1 MPQTIVIAD
10 DVTGAGD
17 IGIMYAKAGLRT
29 MVYDG
34 KDGQGQE
41 YAPCDTLVI
50 DTDSRLCTAAEAY
63 ARVYRKVKQVSRM
76 GAAQYINKQC
86 SVFRGNIGA
95 EFDAMLDALQE
106 AFAVVVLGFPDNGR
120 TTLHG
125 IHYVGGVPLAESQF
139 RNDPVHPMT
148 KSSLREIL
156 QAQTGRRVDNI
167 WYEVYDGGLQNLRQ
181 AVEEKRKEG
190 GYCIMDV
197 RDNRDLQLLAE
208 ALQGEKIL
216 CGSSALSEYLARLQT
231 SEFAGDGKSS
241 GGDRDGACPSWACP
255 SWARPGCMDATWRGK
270 ALGLAGSLMPQTAAQ
285 TEYMRERGYQVLTL
299 DTRLLLEPDQRRR
312 ECERI
317 LQAAEKAYQETDF
330 VMICTAQDPD
340 VVKETKSLGQQRG
353 IGNVEIS
360 VTVSGTL
367 SEIARHVIETQ
378 RIRGILVC
386 GGDTSAS
393 ICEHL
398 GIRGMQVL
406 KEIETGLPLCESVGL
421 PHYRLVLKSGSF
433 GSREFVERAL
443 QILRGYGA

>member
-17 IGIMYAKAGLRT
+17 IGIMYAKAGMRT

-34 KDGQGQE
+34 KDEKGQE

-50 DTDSRLCTAAEAY
+50 DTDSRLCTAEEAY

-106 AFAVVVLGFPDNGR
+106 EFAVVVLGFPDNGR

-125 IHYVGGVPLAESQF
+125 IHYVRGVRLEESQF

-156 QAQTGRRVDNI
+156 QEQTRRRVDNI
-167 WYEVYDGGLQNLRQ
+167 WYEVYDGGLQAVRQ
-181 AVEEKRKEG
+181 AVEEKRKDG

-216 CGSSALSEYLARLQT
+216 CGSSALSEYLARLQM
-231 SEFAGDGKSS
+231 SEYAGDGRES
-241 GGDRDGACPSWACP
+241 GGDMDHTRTSCEGSACAGLNSACPNWE
-255 SWARPGCMDATWRGK
+255 GK
-270 ALGLAGSLMPQTAAQ
+270 VLGLAGSLMPQTAAQ
-285 TEYMRERGYQVLTL
+285 TEYMREKGYQVLTL

-317 LQAAEKAYQETDF
+317 LEDAEKAYQEENF
-330 VMICTAQDPD
+330 VMIRTAQDPD
-340 VVKETKSLGQQRG
+340 IVKETKSLGQQRG

-367 SEIARHVIETQ
+367 SEIARHIIETQ
-378 RIRGILVC
+378 KIQGILVC

-398 GIRGMQVL
+398 KIRGMQVL
-406 KEIETGLPLCESVGL
+406 EEIETGLPLCESVSL

-443 QILRGYGA
+443 KILSGCGA

>member
-34 KDGQGQE
+34 KDKQGQE
-41 YAPCDTLVI
+41 YVPCDVLVI
-50 DTDSRLCTAAEAY
+50 DTDSRLCRAEEAY

-76 GAAQYINKQC
+76 GATQYINKQC

-156 QAQTGRRVDNI
+156 QEQTRRRVDNI
-167 WYEVYDGGLQNLRQ
+167 WYEVYDGGPQAVRQ
-181 AVEEKRKEG
+181 AVEEKRKDG

-231 SEFAGDGKSS
+231 SDFAGGRKEN
-241 GGDRDGACPSWACP
+241 GGGTDCTCPS
-255 SWARPGCMDATWRGK
+255 CMDAAGTGK
-270 ALGLAGSLMPQTAAQ
+270 VLGLAGSLMPQTAAQ

-299 DTRLLLEPDQRRR
+299 DTRLLLEPEQRRR

-317 LQAAEKAYQETDF
+317 LEAAKKAYQEEDF
-330 VMICTAQDPD
+330 VMIRTAQDPD

-353 IGNVEIS
+353 IGNVEVS

-367 SEIARHVIETQ
+367 SEIARHMIETQ
-378 RIRGILVC
+378 NIRGILVC

-393 ICEHL
+393 ICGHL

-406 KEIETGLPLCESVGL
+406 EEIETGLPLCESVGL

-443 QILRGYGA
+443 QILRGYGV

>member
-1 MPQTIVIAD
+1 
-10 DVTGAGD
+10 
-17 IGIMYAKAGLRT
+17 
-29 MVYDG
+29 
-34 KDGQGQE
+34 
-41 YAPCDTLVI
+41 
-50 DTDSRLCTAAEAY
+50 
-63 ARVYRKVKQVSRM
+63 
-76 GAAQYINKQC
+76 
-86 SVFRGNIGA
+86 
-95 EFDAMLDALQE
+95 MLDALQE

-167 WYEVYDGGLQNLRQ
+167 WYEVYDGGLQNLRR

-231 SEFAGDGKSS
+231 SEFAGDGKDS
-241 GGDRDGACPSWACP
+241 GGDRNGACPSWACP
-255 SWARPGCMDATWRGK
+255 SWARPGCMDATWREK
-270 ALGLAGSLMPQTAAQ
+270 VLGLAGSLMPQTAAQ

-330 VMICTAQDPD
+330 VMIRTAQDPD

-378 RIRGILVC
+378 KIRGILVC

-406 KEIETGLPLCESVGL
+406 EEIETGLPLCESVGL